1 MGMSELIPPQM
12 LEHVAARFRVLGDA
26 RRLTILRE
34 LLQSGEL
41 SVGELVAR
49 LDTTQAN
56 VSKHLGV
63 LLQAGMVVRRAVGTS
78 AYYSVTDPSLGA
90 LCDIVCNRLRDQGAE
105 HLRILSTA

>member
-1 MGMSELIPPQM
+1 MGRSRRCREAI
-12 LEHVAARFRVLGDA
+12 AA
-26 RRLTILRE
+26 
-34 LLQSGEL
+34 L
-41 SVGELVAR
+41 SVAYGPEHSYVAI
-49 LDTTQAN
+49 AMN
-56 VSKHLGV
+56 NLGV

>member
-1 MGMSELIPPQM
+1 MSELVPPQL

-26 RRLTILRE
+26 RRLAILRE
-34 LLQSGEL
+34 LLQEDEL

-63 LLQAGMVVRRAVGTS
+63 LLQAGIVTRRPAGTS
-78 AYYSVTDPSLGA
+78 AYYSGADPTLRG
-90 LCDIVCNRLRDQGAE
+90 LCDIVCDRLREQNIEEAR
-105 HLRILSTA
+105 LLTTA

>member
-1 MGMSELIPPQM
+1 MTDLVPPQL
-12 LEHVAARFRVLGDA
+12 LEQVAARFRVLGDA

-56 VSKHLGV
+56 ISKHLSV
-63 LLQAGMVVRRAVGTS
+63 LLQAGIVARRAAGTS

-90 LCDIVCNRLRDQGAE
+90 LCDTVCNRLRDQGAE
-105 HLRILSTA
+105 QARILSTA

>member
-1 MGMSELIPPQM
+1 MSELVPPQM

-26 RRLTILRE
+26 RRLAILRE
-34 LLQSGEL
+34 LLQSSEL

-56 VSKHLGV
+56 VSKHLAV
-63 LLQAGMVVRRAVGTS
+63 LLQAGVVHRRAAGTS

-90 LCDIVCNRLRDQGAE
+90 LCDIVCNRLREQSAE
-105 HLRILSTA
+105 QARILSSA